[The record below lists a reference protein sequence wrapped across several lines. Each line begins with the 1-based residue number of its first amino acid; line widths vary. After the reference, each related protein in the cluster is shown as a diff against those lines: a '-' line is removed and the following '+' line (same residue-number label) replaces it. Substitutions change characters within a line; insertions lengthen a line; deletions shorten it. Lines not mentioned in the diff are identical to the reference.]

1 MTVSHDERALARQLA
16 QVRKVRRKEAKQAR
30 PKNLKADRGRVR
42 DTAHLAYV
50 RRLPCVATY
59 VETGRLVYGCQA
71 AHLRLNSAAHGKTEG
86 GQRKPSDQWVAPLS
100 AEQHRIQGD
109 VKGERQFWG
118 DLGVDPFDLCQ
129 RLYAVSGD
137 IEAGETIIKQ
147 ARRMGPETPH
157 DH

>member
-16 QVRKVRRKEAKQAR
+16 QVGKVRRKEAKQAR
-30 PKNLKADRGRVR
+30 PKNLKADRGRER
-42 DTAHLAYV
+42 DTAHLAYI
-50 RRLPCVATY
+50 RRLPCVATF

-71 AHLRLNSAAHGKTEG
+71 AHVRLVREGKPG
-86 GQRKPSDQWVAPLS
+86 AMGVKPSDKYTLPLTP
-100 AEQHRIQGD
+100 EMHDRQTNRG
-109 VKGERQFWG
+109 GERGFWSA
-118 DLGVDPFDLCQ
+118 LGIDPIALAE
-129 RLYAVSGD
+129 RIHAVSGD